1 MAPINRAQRLGANAF
16 IRRHV
21 VPSSSHRQ
29 GQVPPDPEIVVD
41 GPRLNKCL
49 DSLEGLSGQ

>member
-1 MAPINRAQRLGANAF
+1 MAPINRALRLGANAF
-16 IRRHV
+16 IRRHI